1 MKQILSAMIAGAIF
15 GLGIALSGMGNPAK
29 VQNFFD
35 IFGTWDPSLAFVMG
49 GALIVTFTGYRV
61 LFSARSSPLFDTIF
75 HVPTLREIDLK
86 LIGGSAVFGIGW
98 GISGFCPGGAIPAMG
113 FAPWPTA
120 LFLAAMAAGMMIA
133 RALKA
138 GIAK

>member
-1 MKQILSAMIAGAIF
+1 MKPILSALVAGAIF

-49 GALIVTFTGYRV
+49 GALIVTFIGYRV
-61 LFSARSSPLFDTIF
+61 LFGARSAPLFDLKF
-75 HVPTLREIDLK
+75 HLPTLTAIDAK

-120 LFLAAMAAGMMIA
+120 LFLAAMALGMVIA
-133 RALKA
+133 NALQSRGSK
-138 GIAK
+138 